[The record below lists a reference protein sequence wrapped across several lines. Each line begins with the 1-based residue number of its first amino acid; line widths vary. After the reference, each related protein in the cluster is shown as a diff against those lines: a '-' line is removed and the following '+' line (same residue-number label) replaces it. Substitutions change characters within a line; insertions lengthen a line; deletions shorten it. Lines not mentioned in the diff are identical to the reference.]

1 MNRRQWRH
9 LLTSLPPPADQTI
22 REKRKKRKKEETN
35 LPVKI
40 TRGFRGNFRL
50 ISPLNRR
57 LLVFSPADLSR
68 PGIVPEIHLE
78 IQFPIGAILQSV
90 RNS

>member
-22 REKRKKRKKEETN
+22 RKEKEEEEKKKETN
-35 LPVKI
+35 LARENYTWLP
-40 TRGFRGNFRL
+40 RNFRL

-57 LLVFSPADLSR
+57 LLVFPPADLSLSLSLSLSR
-68 PGIVPEIHLE
+68 SLVSEP
-78 IQFPIGAILQSV
+78 
-90 RNS
+90 